1 MKSNLDDN
9 HGLDEFIVKALKAH
23 GRGAETGPLTMMPH
37 DAQALVTF
45 RDAWNWD
52 FKYHLVGL
60 TLAVSDIRSE
70 KPVAEANY
78 SGPAAMMTSPTEV
91 IDRLVDQLL
100 KSPAKA
106 PANFENAPGT
116 PSKNGDK
123 PGRRAERQTSA
134 AEH

>member
-9 HGLDEFIVKALKAH
+9 HGLDEFIVKSLKAH
-23 GRGAETGPLTMMPH
+23 GRTAETGPLTMMPH

-45 RDAWNWD
+45 HDAWNWD
-52 FKYHLVGL
+52 FKYHMVGL

-70 KPVAEANY
+70 KPIGEANY

-100 KSPAKA
+100 KAPTKA
-106 PANFENAPGT
+106 PANFENGPGN
-116 PSKNGDK
+116 PSKNGD
-123 PGRRAERQTSA
+123 PNGRRAERRTSA
-134 AEH
+134 TDH